1 MQRCLQLAEMGAG
14 HVAPNPMVGAVLVY
28 NDRVIGEGYH
38 MQYGGPHAEVN
49 CINSVSNE
57 DVPHIP
63 ESTLYVSLEPCVHFG
78 ITPPCTDLI
87 IFNNI
92 PNVVIG
98 CRDSFP
104 EVDGKGIEKLKGAG
118 VNVLAGVLEKECLQ
132 LNKRFFTF
140 HDLKRPYI
148 ILKWAQSA
156 DGKIGPPL
164 NPPEGGTLES
174 AVDKRLMISN
184 GFTNRLVHKWR
195 SEEAAI
201 MVGTNTALQDNPQ
214 LTTRLWPGK
223 DPVRVVIDK
232 ELKLPASLKLF
243 DKSARTI
250 VFNDKKQE
258 DDLMLG
264 YYQLDKKKDDLL
276 QMMEWLYKEK
286 LQSVMIEGGAKLLQS
301 FIDKGLWDEAR
312 VINNEQLTIGNGV
325 EAPVLS
331 NHELIREE
339 RIDTDVISFFVKK
352 DSK

>member
-38 MQYGGPHAEVN
+38 MQYGESHAEVN

-57 DVPHIP
+57 DMPYIP

-104 EVDGKGIEKLKGAG
+104 AVNGKGIEKLKEAG
-118 VNVLAGVLEKECLQ
+118 VNVVAGVLEKECLH

-156 DGKIGPPL
+156 DGKIAASDSSRTP
-164 NPPEGGTLES
+164 
-174 AVDKRLMISN
+174 ISN
-184 GFTNRLVHKWR
+184 ELTNRLVHKWR
-195 SEEAAI
+195 SQETAI
-201 MVGTNTALQDNPQ
+201 MVGTNTALRDDPR

-232 ELKLPASLKLF
+232 ELKLPGNLKLF
-243 DKSARTI
+243 DKSVRTI
-250 VFNDKKQE
+250 VFNHKKQE
-258 DDLMLG
+258 DGAMLS
-264 YYQLDKKKDDLL
+264 YYQLDKSQDDLQQIMQAL
-276 QMMEWLYKEK
+276 HSEK
-286 LQSVMIEGGAKLLQS
+286 LQSVIVEGGAKLLQT
-301 FIDKGLWDEAR
+301 FINAGLWNEAR
-312 VINNEQLTIGNGV
+312 LISNEELIIGDAV
-325 EAPVLS
+325 KAPVLKD
-331 NHELIREE
+331 HELVSEK
-339 RIDTDVISFFVKK
+339 RIGTDLISFFVKK
-352 DSK
+352 SNK